1 MIINIKFLNVLND
14 ERYFHE
20 LDSDI
25 IFFVNLESTRGLN
38 LRILV
43 DIIGEDDLK
52 IGLRIITN
60 LICIKFDIFIGFV

>member
-1 MIINIKFLNVLND
+1 MNIKFLNVLND

-25 IFFVNLESTRGLN
+25 IFFVDLESTRGLN